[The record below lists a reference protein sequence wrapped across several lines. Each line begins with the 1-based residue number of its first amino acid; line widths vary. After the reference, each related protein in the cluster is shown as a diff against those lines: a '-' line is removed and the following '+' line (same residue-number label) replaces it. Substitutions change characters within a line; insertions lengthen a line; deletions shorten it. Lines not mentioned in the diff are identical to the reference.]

1 MAVRKKKKY
10 RLVFRRSHP
19 VIWACILITV
29 AISTVALITLR
40 ASIDASDAQY
50 EDLRQQAAVLEADN
64 DQLEDRISI
73 LGSVESAIQI
83 AMEKLGLVLPDTV
96 IFDPGQD

>member
-10 RLVFRRSHP
+10 RLVLRRSHP
-19 VIWACILITV
+19 AIWVCILV
-29 AISTVALITLR
+29 AVALSAVTLITLR
-40 ASIDASDAQY
+40 ASIDASNAQY

-64 DQLEDRISI
+64 DQLSHNISI
-73 LGSVESAIQI
+73 LGTLESAIQI

-96 IFDPGQD
+96 VFDPGN

>member
-1 MAVRKKKKY
+1 MDRRKKKKY
-10 RLVFRRSHP
+10 RLVLRRSHP

-29 AISTVALITLR
+29 ALSTVALITLR

-50 EDLRQQAAVLEADN
+50 DALRQQAAALEESN
-64 DQLEDRISI
+64 EDMEGRISI

-96 IFDPGQD
+96 VFEPGND

>member
-10 RLVFRRSHP
+10 RLVLRRSHP
-19 VIWACILITV
+19 VIWACILV
-29 AISTVALITLR
+29 AVALSTVALITLR

-50 EDLRQQAAVLEADN
+50 EDLRQQAAVLESDN
-64 DQLEDRISI
+64 GQLEERISI
-73 LGSVESAIQI
+73 LGTVESAIQI

-96 IFDPGQD
+96 VFDPGND